1 MRTRILTTSCLV
13 KWFLLFYPF
22 TILPF
27 YLFTSLPLHAQV
39 GSWRT
44 YMSYAEPQQ
53 IVKADDNLFV
63 RASNS
68 LYQYNLTDQSITTYD
83 KVNGLSD
90 TYITHIAWNKKVKR
104 LIAVYANSNID
115 LIDLNGNITNV
126 SALYRKT
133 MTDDKTIDSLTID
146 DAYAYLY
153 ARFGIVKVNM
163 QRAEI
168 SDTYT
173 KNHPEYPTNLPP
185 SNSNSDWEKYIA
197 TVKTLKPGG
206 PKYNYFTEA
215 KFVNG
220 KLYSVGG
227 YFTSGGA
234 DLNRPGIVQVWDG
247 NDWLSYQ
254 EHLDSITG
262 YSYVDNNT
270 IDIDPTD
277 PTHVAVG
284 GRCALYEFKDGKLLK
299 YHNQQNSPL
308 GGAIDRGKSLGN
320 DYTLINGLKYDNEGN
335 LWVLNSQAKNS
346 NLLELKKDG
355 QWVNHYQ
362 KELADNDGTGL
373 RVLQSAIIDHRNNLW
388 FVNNY
393 WEHTSYFSYNINDG
407 TIFTSPTQLVNQD
420 GTVYSNFSPMCV
432 AEDIKGNIWLGT
444 NIGPFMIDKDNI
456 SSTTVNQIKVP
467 RNDGSDFADYLLSGV
482 VIRSIAI
489 DGGGRKWFGTQ
500 GNGVYLIS
508 ADNMTQI
515 HHFTSENS
523 PLLDNTIT
531 SIAINNDTGEVF
543 FGTENGLCS
552 YISDATTTATEMIKD
567 NVYAYPNPV
576 TPDYTGLINIVGL
589 TLDADVKIT
598 SSSGKV
604 IAEGRSNGG
613 SFTWDG
619 YDQQGRRVASG
630 IYMVVTATSD
640 GKKGTVCKIAIIR

>member
-1 MRTRILTTSCLV
+1 MRTRILTTSCLI

-22 TILPF
+22 TILPL
-27 YLFTSLPLHAQV
+27 YLCTSLPLHAQV

-206 PKYNYFTEA
+206 PKYNNFGFMRF
-215 KFVNG
+215 KHNR
-220 KLYSVGG
+220 LY
-227 YFTSGGA
+227 TSGAGYEA
-234 DLNRPGIVQVWDG
+234 GLELNRPGTVQIFNNNEWTFLQD
-247 NDWLSYQ
+247 NI
-254 EHLDSITG
+254 EEITG
-262 YSYVDNNT
+262 WDYIDVLTVDA
-270 IDIDPTD
+270 DPND
-277 PTHVAVG
+277 PEHIFAG
-284 GRCALYEFKDGKLLK
+284 ARSGLYEFQDGKLLK
-299 YHNQQNSPL
+299 AYNLNNSPL
-308 GGAIDRGKSLGN
+308 QTATTSNENSYVLVEGLCFKDDASLWCFNSSTRKLANLFEYTPEGKWISHQKSELTNNNKSLKGM
-320 DYTLINGLKYDNEGN
+320 
-335 LWVLNSQAKNS
+335 
-346 NLLELKKDG
+346 
-355 QWVNHYQ
+355 
-362 KELADNDGTGL
+362 
-373 RVLQSAIIDHRNNLW
+373 QSPIFDSRGYLW
-388 FVNNY
+388 FVNNS
-393 WEHTSYFSYNINDG
+393 WELPSFYCYDTNNDSFVNIFK
-407 TIFTSPTQLVNQD
+407 TIINQD
-420 GTVYSNFSPMCV
+420 GTSYTDYTPYCIV
-432 AEDIKGNIWLGT
+432 EDLEHNIWIGT
-444 NIGPFMIDKDNI
+444 NKGPFMLEKNNI
-456 SSTTVNQIKVP
+456 TNTYLTQVKVP
-467 RNDGSDFADYLLSGV
+467 RNDGTDYADYLLSGV
-482 VIRSIAI
+482 VTNCIAI
-489 DGGGRKWFGTQ
+489 DGGGRKWFGTK
-500 GNGVYLIS
+500 GTGVYLIS
-508 ADNMTQI
+508 ADNMKQI
-515 HHFTSENS
+515 QHFTTANS
-523 PLLDNTIT
+523 PLLSDNIE
-531 SIAINNDTGEVF
+531 SIAINNDSGEVF

-552 YISDATTTATEMIKD
+552 YISDATTTATEMTKD

-619 YDQQGRRVASG
+619 CDQQGRRVASG
-630 IYMVVTATSD
+630 VYMVVTATSD

>member
-1 MRTRILTTSCLV
+1 MINKR
-13 KWFLLFYPF
+13 KQEK
-22 TILPF
+22 
-27 YLFTSLPLHAQV
+27 SLRNWWLIGLSVIIYQLSFSPVRAQI

-104 LIAVYANSNID
+104 LIAVYDNSNID
-115 LIDLNGNITNV
+115 LIDINGNVTNV

-133 MTDDKTIDSLTID
+133 MTEDKTIDSLTID
-146 DAYAYLY
+146 DVYAYLY

-173 KNHPEYPTNLPP
+173 KNHPEFPTSLPP
-185 SNSNSDWEKYIA
+185 SNSNRDWDKYIE

-215 KFVNG
+215 KFTKG
-220 KLYSVGG
+220 CLYSVGG
-227 YFTSGGA
+227 YFVSGGA
-234 DLNRPGIVQVWDG
+234 DLNRPGIVQVWNG
-247 NDWLSYQ
+247 NNWQSYQ
-254 EHLDSITG
+254 ERLDSITG

-277 PTHVAVG
+277 PSHVAVG
-284 GRCALYEFKDGKLLK
+284 GRCGLYEFKDGQLMR

-308 GGAIDRGKSLGN
+308 GGAISRGTPLDNSYN
-320 DYTLINGLKYDNEGN
+320 LINGLKYDYDGN
-335 LWVLNSQAKNS
+335 LWVLNSQAKQS
-346 NLLELKKDG
+346 NLLELTKDG
-355 QWVNHYQ
+355 EWVNHYQ
-362 KELADNDGTGL
+362 KDLADNDGVGL
-373 RVLQSAIIDHRNNLW
+373 RVMQSAIIDNRNQLW

-393 WEHTSYFSYNINDG
+393 WEYTSYFSYDINNG
-407 TIFTSPTQLVNQD
+407 TLFCSPTQLVNQD
-420 GTVYSNFSPMCV
+420 GTVYSTFTPLCV
-432 AEDIKGNIWLGT
+432 AEDIEGNIWLGT
-444 NIGPFMIDKDNI
+444 NIGPFMIDKNNLT
-456 SSTTVNQIKVP
+456 STTVNQIKVP

-482 VIRSIAI
+482 IIRSMAV

-500 GNGVYLIS
+500 DNGVYLIS
-508 ADNMTQI
+508 ADNLTQI
-515 HHFTSENS
+515 QHFTSENS
-523 PLLDNTIT
+523 PLLNNTIN
-531 SIAINNDTGEVF
+531 SIAINHETGEVF

-552 YISDATTTATEMIKD
+552 YISDATNASTEMTKD

-589 TLDADVKIT
+589 TLNADVKIV
-598 SSSGKV
+598 SSSGKL

-619 YDQQGRRVASG
+619 CDQQGRRVASG
-630 IYMVVTATSD
+630 VYMVITATSD